1 MTATEPS
8 PRVPLTAE
16 LLTRR
21 YLQQHASAEQIAG
34 ETGWSSQY
42 VRDRLRQH
50 HIALRPAGTTKRD
63 PPDPAALRRWLN
75 QGLSAAQIAD
85 RTSYS
90 PSGIYQLLRR
100 HHLPLPTPPHRA
112 PARDSAA
119 TAEQLAALTRLYTD
133 EHLNLA
139 KAAAAFGHGP
149 DWAAARLR
157 AAGISLRRPGARSTH
172 PGGHPEPAALDVDEL
187 KRAYSHARLTVR
199 QLATQT
205 GHPAAAVVAAL
216 QAAGVE
222 VRQGRRPGGPDPDPT
237 QARQLYTD
245 QHLTLAQTA
254 AQLGCRADR
263 VRAVLLTAGVAL
275 RPARRPAT
283 SPPPPAA
290 VPLPADR
297 LRELYL
303 GQQLTIAQTAQ
314 QLGSTTGQ
322 VAAALAQHD
331 IPRRTGGPRPVAPP
345 ALPARTLRR
354 LYVDE
359 RLDDPMIAALH
370 HTTAWQIKLR
380 RQRLGVSRAPVLPP
394 HPEPP
399 RAPSPEQLQALY
411 VDQHLPLAVLA
422 RQHRTATPT
431 VRGWLRDAGIAI
443 RPRTTRTTRTALD
456 TAQLRTLYTDRQ
468 WSAAQVAA
476 HLHTTVHLVLRTL
489 HDQGIAVRRG
499 NTRHRHSDPADPP
512 AAQLLA
518 NLYTDPQISAVLRRH
533 HVPRRRRPGPIAQ
546 RFPTPA
552 PLAPALLH
560 ELYSQTGLSA
570 RQIELLTGQPH
581 QQILDA
587 LHTAGITVRHN
598 HGPSPWTSR
607 QPTC

>member
-1 MTATEPS
+1 VPWAYRVGV
-8 PRVPLTAE
+8 PRPGSTFADD
-16 LLTRR
+16 RR
-21 YLQQHASAEQIAG
+21 HLQQ
-34 ETGWSSQY
+34 
-42 VRDRLRQH
+42 
-50 HIALRPAGTTKRD
+50 RP
-63 PPDPAALRRWLN
+63 
-75 QGLSAAQIAD
+75 
-85 RTSYS
+85 
-90 PSGIYQLLRR
+90 
-100 HHLPLPTPPHRA
+100 
-112 PARDSAA
+112 
-119 TAEQLAALTRLYTD
+119 
-133 EHLNLA
+133 
-139 KAAAAFGHGP
+139 
-149 DWAAARLR
+149 
-157 AAGISLRRPGARSTH
+157 
-172 PGGHPEPAALDVDEL
+172 
-187 KRAYSHARLTVR
+187 
-199 QLATQT
+199 
-205 GHPAAAVVAAL
+205 
-216 QAAGVE
+216 
-222 VRQGRRPGGPDPDPT
+222 
-237 QARQLYTD
+237 
-245 QHLTLAQTA
+245 
-254 AQLGCRADR
+254 
-263 VRAVLLTAGVAL
+263 
-275 RPARRPAT
+275 T

-290 VPLPADR
+290 VALPADR

-322 VAAALAQHD
+322 VAAALAQHH

-359 RLDDPMIAALH
+359 RLDDPTIAALH

-380 RQRLGVSRAPVLPP
+380 RQRLGVSRAPVPPP

-399 RAPSPEQLQALY
+399 RAPSPQQLQALY
-411 VDQHLPLAVLA
+411 VDQQLPLAVLA

-431 VRGWLRDAGIAI
+431 VRGWLRDAGIPT

-456 TAQLRTLYTDRQ
+456 TAVLRTLYTDRQ

-552 PLAPALLH
+552 PLTPALLH
-560 ELYSQTGLSA
+560 ELYSQAGLSA

-587 LHTAGITVRHN
+587 LHAAGITVRHN